1 MDSEVIER
9 VQSISL
15 TEVEGKTIALNPS
28 RRTQTL
34 DDCSLSLV
42 GRFLT
47 TRDVN
52 HRAAKNL
59 LRSAWKLGNDLRIVD
74 VGEGLYLFRFKLE
87 SQLQWVQDSSPW
99 SFDNHLLMMRRWK
112 IGIAAHNMVFTHVP
126 LWVQVWGLPFD
137 LMTEETF
144 RDIRSELGTM
154 LMVKSKPIESDQA
167 RFLQIRINIPL
178 NQPLRRESPVTNPE
192 GDRFVVAFKYER
204 LVGLC
209 YTCRHLGHEKKNC
222 TLHDPSPEQQP
233 NP

>member
-9 VQSISL
+9 LQSISL
-15 TEVEGKTIALNPS
+15 TEIEGKTIALNPS

-74 VGEGLYLFRFKLE
+74 VGVGLYLFRFKLE

-99 SFDNHLLMMRRWK
+99 SFDNHLLVMRRWK

-126 LWVQVWGLPFD
+126 L
-137 LMTEETF
+137 
-144 RDIRSELGTM
+144 
-154 LMVKSKPIESDQA
+154 
-167 RFLQIRINIPL
+167 
-178 NQPLRRESPVTNPE
+178 
-192 GDRFVVAFKYER
+192 
-204 LVGLC
+204 
-209 YTCRHLGHEKKNC
+209 
-222 TLHDPSPEQQP
+222 
-233 NP
+233 